1 MALISCPE
9 CHREISDQAKACP
22 HCGCP
27 IAVELN
33 QLKQPGKV
41 SNETGQETTEDI
53 RTSSSGTKVRSR
65 KKVVIIGIAIVSI
78 ALAVTFAVFG
88 GKVTA
93 NNVGSNAVFNTSLGV
108 GVKIG
113 QSKDSVDKLL
123 GNPSMEYGWYVYSDH
138 LLVDYINGKVASL
151 LIQYPNDAW
160 TTKGGISIG
169 SSENDVRSI
178 YSEPEIAED
187 PNDWYYY
194 LNRTGSKVAYM
205 SQVNHG
211 VLFKMNGGK
220 VIYFQISNNFISE

>member
-65 KKVVIIGIAIVSI
+65 KKVVIIGIAIVAI

-113 QSKDSVDKLL
+113 QSK
-123 GNPSMEYGWYVYSDH
+123 DH